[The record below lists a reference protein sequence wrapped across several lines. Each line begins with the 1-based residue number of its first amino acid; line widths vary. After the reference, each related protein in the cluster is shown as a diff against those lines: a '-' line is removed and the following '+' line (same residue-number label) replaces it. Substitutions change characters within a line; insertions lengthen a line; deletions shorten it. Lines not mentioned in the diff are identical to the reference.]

1 MAKIKKSKK
10 NNLFR
15 KNLSNDIVLVT
26 GFTSSGKSMLAPIV
40 SSKRSEKIMFN
51 FILEQYPILQYMG
64 KISVDTAKYLIDTID
79 LMLYDNII
87 GRDVNFRFSDETS
100 VWKTSNP
107 KRVFLKDY
115 LNEGKE
121 AFENLQNNSSLSV
134 LATHNSVW
142 HSKVYFEAYPSIK
155 MLHCKEILSILL
167 IDGLKKGLVLNFI
180 MALKIGF

>member
-1 MAKIKKSKK
+1 
-10 NNLFR
+10 
-15 KNLSNDIVLVT
+15 
-26 GFTSSGKSMLAPIV
+26 MLAPIV
-40 SSKRSEKIMFN
+40 SSLKRSEKIMFN

-64 KISVDTAKYLIDTID
+64 KISVDTAKYLIGYTID

-107 KRVFLKDY
+107 KKYFERLFK
-115 LNEGKE
+115 NEGKE

-134 LATHNSVW
+134 LATTTQYGIQKFILKHTLP
-142 HSKVYFEAYPSIK
+142 SKCYIA
-155 MLHCKEILSILL
+155 KEILSILL

>member
-1 MAKIKKSKK
+1 
-10 NNLFR
+10 
-15 KNLSNDIVLVT
+15 
-26 GFTSSGKSMLAPIV
+26 
-40 SSKRSEKIMFN
+40 MFN

-64 KISVDTAKYLIDTID
+64 KISVDTAKYLIGYTID

-107 KRVFLKDY
+107 KKYFERLFK
-115 LNEGKE
+115 NEGKE

-167 IDGLKKGLVLNFI
+167 RDGLKKGLVLNFI